1 MKKDK
6 PQRTRQTQG
15 TYKHALSVTGQIFF
29 CAAPIRLDSYDTCQF
44 GCTYCFSRD
53 RARAWASKGIHQAN
67 PVAFRQRME
76 RVTRGEIASAVDEF
90 LARRVPLQLGGLQD
104 PFTPIE
110 SELGAT
116 RDVLE
121 TLRDFQY
128 PTLIS
133 TKGSLLLTEPYLTL
147 LSEMNVVV
155 RLSAAGIREH
165 LRKIVEPRSD
175 GFETTVDRLTRLSD
189 KGITCG
195 LRIQPIFP
203 GFEEE
208 ALAMATA
215 AAQAGAKQLS
225 FEYLKIP
232 GEIVGTEIAAASKAL
247 GYDIVEHMRAMG
259 VKRLGPDWSLSP
271 DAKRPFVRK
280 ARSLSRSLGVNFGA
294 GDTEFI
300 PWSDGNGCCGASE
313 LTQDGANHFTAN
325 FVGAIR
331 ASLAKPDKKVR
342 FETLLEL
349 WSPEQSI
356 GNYMDWRRR
365 IPVDQRGGYSDWL
378 AIVSRRWNGGKSPYS
393 PAFFDGVVATAEVD
407 DNGFRIYD
415 ASELAR
421 ELGS

>member
-1 MKKDK
+1 M
-6 PQRTRQTQG
+6 RETQG
-15 TYKHALSVTGQIFF
+15 TYKHAISVTGQIFF
-29 CAAPIRLDSYDTCQF
+29 CAAPLRLDSYDACQL

-67 PVAFRQRME
+67 PVAFRKRME
-76 RVTRGEIASAVDEF
+76 RVAQGEIASAVDEF

-110 SELGAT
+110 RELGVT
-116 RDVLE
+116 RDILE

-133 TKGSLLLTEPYLTL
+133 TKGSLLLAEPYLTL

-155 RLSAAGIREH
+155 RLSAAGISER
-165 LRKIVEPRSD
+165 LRKGIEPRSD
-175 GFETTVDRLTRLSD
+175 GFDATIDALTRLGA
-189 KGITCG
+189 KGITTG

-203 GFEEE
+203 GFEAE

-215 AAQAGAKQLS
+215 AAKVGVNQLS
-225 FEYLKIP
+225 FEFLKIP
-232 GEIVGTEIAAASKAL
+232 GETVRTEIATASKAL
-247 GYDIVEHMRAMG
+247 GYDIVEHMRAKG
-259 VKRLGPDWSLSP
+259 LTRLGPDWSLSR
-271 DAKRPFVRK
+271 DAKRPFVRQ
-280 ARSLSRSLGVNFGA
+280 ARQLCRSLDVKFGA

-325 FVGAIR
+325 FVGTIR
-331 ASLAKPDKKVR
+331 ASLAKPEKKVR

-349 WSPEQSI
+349 WSPKQSI

-365 IPVDQRGGYSDWL
+365 IPFEERGEFTDWL
-378 AIVSRRWNGGKSPYS
+378 AIISRRWNGGKSPYS
-393 PAFFDGVVATAEVD
+393 PAFFDGVVATNEFD
-407 DNGFRIYD
+407 ENGFRIYD

-421 ELGS
+421 ELAALP

>member
-1 MKKDK
+1 M
-6 PQRTRQTQG
+6 RQTQG
-15 TYKHALSVTGQIFF
+15 TYKHAISVTGQIFF

-53 RARAWASKGIHQAN
+53 RARTWASKGIHQAN
-67 PVAFRQRME
+67 PVAFRKRME
-76 RVTRGEIASAVDEF
+76 RVAQGEIASAVDEF

-110 SELGAT
+110 GELGVT
-116 RDVLE
+116 RDILE

-133 TKGSLLLTEPYLTL
+133 TKGSLPLAEPYLTL

-155 RLSAAGIREH
+155 RLSAAGIPEH
-165 LRKIVEPRSD
+165 LRKIIEPRSD
-175 GFETTVDRLTRLSD
+175 GFDATIDKLARLSA
-189 KGITCG
+189 KGITTG

-203 GFEEE
+203 GFEAE

-215 AAQAGAKQLS
+215 SAKAGVKQLS
-225 FEYLKIP
+225 FEFLKIP
-232 GEIVGTEIAAASKAL
+232 GETVGTEIAAASKAL
-247 GYDIVEHMRAMG
+247 GYDIVEHMRAKG
-259 VKRLGPDWSLSP
+259 VTRLGPDWSLSR
-271 DAKRPFVRK
+271 DAKRPFVRQ
-280 ARSLSRSLGVNFGA
+280 ARQLCRSLDVKFGA

-313 LTQDGANHFTAN
+313 LTQEGANHFTAN
-325 FVGAIR
+325 FVGSIR
-331 ASLAKPDKKVR
+331 ASLARPDKKVR

-365 IPVDQRGGYSDWL
+365 IPPDERVGFTDWL
-378 AIVSRRWNGGKSPYS
+378 AILSRRWNGGKSPYS
-393 PAFFDGVVATAEVD
+393 PAFFDGVVATTEFD
-407 DNGFRIYD
+407 GNGFRIYD
-415 ASELAR
+415 ASVLAR
-421 ELGS
+421 ELAA

>member
-1 MKKDK
+1 M
-6 PQRTRQTQG
+6 RQIIQG
-15 TYKHALSVTGQIFF
+15 TYKHAISITGQIFF

-53 RARAWASKGIHQAN
+53 RARAWASKGIHRAN
-67 PVAFRQRME
+67 PVAFRKRME
-76 RVTRGEIASAVDEF
+76 RVAQGEIASAVDEF

-110 SELGAT
+110 GELGVT
-116 RDVLE
+116 CDILK

-155 RLSAAGIREH
+155 RLSAAGIPEH
-165 LRKIVEPRSD
+165 LRKIVEPRGG
-175 GFETTVDRLTRLSD
+175 GFDATINKLVRLSA
-189 KGITCG
+189 KRITTG

-208 ALAMATA
+208 ALAMATVA
-215 AAQAGAKQLS
+215 AKAGAKQLS
-225 FEYLKIP
+225 FEFLKIP
-232 GEIVGTEIAAASKAL
+232 GETIGTEIAAASKAL
-247 GYDIVEHMRAMG
+247 GCDIVEHMQAKG
-259 VKRLGPDWSLSP
+259 VTRLGPDWSLSP
-271 DAKRPFVRK
+271 NAKRPFVRL
-280 ARSLSRSLGVNFGA
+280 ARQLCRRLHVKFGA

-365 IPVDQRGGYSDWL
+365 IPPDERGGFTDWL
-378 AIVSRRWNGGKSPYS
+378 AILSRRWNGGKSPYS
-393 PAFFDGVVATAEVD
+393 PAFFDGVVATTECD

-415 ASELAR
+415 ASVLAR
-421 ELGS
+421 ELAA

>member
-1 MKKDK
+1 M
-6 PQRTRQTQG
+6 RQTQG
-15 TYKHALSVTGQIFF
+15 TYKHAISVTGQIFF

-67 PVAFRQRME
+67 PAAFRKRME
-76 RVTRGEIASAVDEF
+76 RVAQGEIASAVDEF
-90 LARRVPLQLGGLQD
+90 LARRVPLQVGGLQD

-110 SELGAT
+110 AELGVT
-116 RDVLE
+116 RDILE

-133 TKGSLLLTEPYLTL
+133 TKGSLLLAEPYLAL
-147 LSEMNVVV
+147 LCDMNVIV
-155 RLSAAGIREH
+155 RRSAAGIPEH
-165 LRKIVEPRSD
+165 LRKIIEPRSD
-175 GFETTVDRLTRLSD
+175 GFDATIDMLAQLSA
-189 KGITCG
+189 KGITTA

-203 GFEEE
+203 GFEAE

-215 AAQAGAKQLS
+215 AAQAGVKQLS
-225 FEYLKIP
+225 FEFLKIP
-232 GEIVGTEIAAASKAL
+232 GETVRTAIAAASKAL
-247 GYDIVEHMRAMG
+247 GYDIVEDMRTKG
-259 VKRLGPDWSLSP
+259 LTRLGPDWSLSR
-271 DAKRPFVRK
+271 DAKRPFVRQ
-280 ARSLSRSLGVNFGA
+280 ARQLCRSLNVKFGA

-313 LTQDGANHFTAN
+313 LTQDGANLFTAN

-349 WSPEQSI
+349 WSPERSI

-365 IPVDQRGGYSDWL
+365 IPPEERGEFTDWL
-378 AIVSRRWNGGKSPYS
+378 AIVSRRWNGNKSPYS
-393 PAFFDGVVATAEVD
+393 PAFFDGVVPTTEF
-407 DNGFRIYD
+407 DNSGFRVYD
-415 ASELAR
+415 ASVLAR
-421 ELGS
+421 ELAALS